1 MTHYVPLAKSTSS
14 PRNENSPLTPAFA
27 TNILPQLRNLDGVK
41 AWVFGHTHYSTKF
54 MFREVRVVSNQ
65 RGYVLNG
72 VRLGD
77 KTNRFDG
84 TKAIHV

>member
-1 MTHYVPLAKSTSS
+1 
-14 PRNENSPLTPAFA
+14 
-27 TNILPQLRNLDGVK
+27 
-41 AWVFGHTHYSTKF
+41 